1 MKPKPF
7 FFTLAG
13 CGLLAASVLLPRESA
28 GQADAFDPQLQQL
41 LTEVA
46 AQQTVI
52 AENQSKIDEKVNSI
66 GEEIRVARIFVGR
79 AGGKT
84 K

>member
-13 CGLLAASVLLPRESA
+13 CGILAASVLLPRESA
-28 GQADAFDPQLQQL
+28 GQVDAFDPQLQAL

-46 AQQTVI
+46 AQQAII
-52 AENQSKIDEKVNSI
+52 AENQTKIDEKVNSI
-66 GEEIRVARIFVGR
+66 SEEVRVARIFVGR
-79 AGGKT
+79 AGGKA